1 MRIRAGYEISYDC
14 PQPTP
19 MILQVSVHPSRMPDL
34 ISWDGLQIDP
44 LIPANTY
51 HDSFGNFCHV
61 IRAPAGRLTL
71 STDFLVQDSGE
82 PDEVVPDAEQH
93 PLEQLPVDALIFLL
107 GSRYC
112 ETDRLSDT
120 AWSLFGHVPKGW
132 PLVQA
137 ICDYVHERIKFG
149 YEHASPSKTAFDAFI
164 EQRGVCRDYAHL
176 AITLCRCMNVP
187 ARYCTGYL
195 GDMGT
200 EPPYPPGDFAAW
212 FEAYLGGRWY
222 TVDPRNN
229 VPRIGRILMAR
240 GRDAT
245 DVAIVT
251 SFGPCTL
258 AGFKVITDE
267 VTEAAPASR

>member
-112 ETDRLSDT
+112 ETDRLLDT
-120 AWSLFGHVPKGW
+120 AWSLFGHIPKGW

-149 YEHASPSKTAFDAFI
+149 YEHASPNKTAFDAFT

-222 TVDPRNN
+222 TFDLRNN
-229 VPRIGRILMAR
+229 VPRLGRILMAR

-258 AGFKVITDE
+258 AGFKVITEE
-267 VTEAAPASR
+267 VTSAAPVLA

>member
-71 STDFLVQDSGE
+71 STDFLVQHSGE
-82 PDEVVPDAEQH
+82 LDEVVPGAEQH
-93 PLEQLPVDALIFLL
+93 PLEELPVDALIFLL

-137 ICDYVHERIKFG
+137 ICDYAHERIKFG
-149 YEHASPSKTAFDAFI
+149 YEHASPNKTAFDAFT

-200 EPPYPPGDFAAW
+200 EPPYGPGDFAAW

-222 TVDPRNN
+222 TFDPRNN
-229 VPRIGRILMAR
+229 VPRLGRILMAR

-258 AGFKVITDE
+258 AAFKVITEE
-267 VTEAAPASR
+267 VTSAAPMLT